1 MTDAPPVH
9 GRSSLVQR
17 ILAALSGRRD
27 DRVGVLVNTTR
38 GVRTV
43 PMRVRDLRLDPPPA
57 RG

>member
-1 MTDAPPVH
+1 MH

-17 ILAALSGRRD
+17 ILAALTGRRD

-38 GVRTV
+38 GERTV
-43 PMRVRDLRLDPPPA
+43 PMRVRDLCLDPPPA